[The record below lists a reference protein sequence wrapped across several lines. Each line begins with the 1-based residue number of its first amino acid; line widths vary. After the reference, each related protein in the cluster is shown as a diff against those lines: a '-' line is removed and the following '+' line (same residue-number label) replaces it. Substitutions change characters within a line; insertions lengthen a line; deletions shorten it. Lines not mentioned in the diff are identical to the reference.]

1 MTTAQREDQQLL
13 FHPYN
18 IMLVLLL
25 FGLSMLFLALT
36 LSYAYTKV
44 TMGVGTIQVPPL
56 FYLNT
61 LVLLGSSYT
70 MVRAQRAYLRDDTAE
85 YQKSLQQTI
94 WLSVVFMGLQAITWT
109 WLFKINQVS
118 LSSSTAAGYLYVIS
132 IVHLLHVVAG
142 LPFIYLFL
150 KAAKKHMID
159 PVTVLV
165 YFSDPENRLKL
176 RLLTLY
182 WHFLDLL
189 WIYLVVFLLV
199 MSFF

>member
-1 MTTAQREDQQLL
+1 MLTQEQEDRQFI

-18 IMLVLLL
+18 VMLVILL

-36 LSYAYTKV
+36 VSYGYTKV
-44 TMGVGTIQVPPL
+44 TMGIQSIQVPPM

-70 MVRAQRAYLRDDTAE
+70 MILAKRAYIGDDTTG
-85 YQKSLQQTI
+85 YQNQLKYTI
-94 WLSVVFMGLQAITWT
+94 WLSVLFMALQALTWYI
-109 WLFKINQVS
+109 LFTNNTH
-118 LSSSTAAGYLYVIS
+118 LGSSTASGYLYVIS

-150 KAAKKHMID
+150 RTARKNMVE
-159 PVTVLV
+159 PVSVLI
-165 YFSDPENRLKL
+165 YFSDPEKRLKL

-182 WHFLDLL
+182 WHFLDIL
-189 WIYLVVFLLV
+189 WIYLVAFLLLI
-199 MSFF
+199 SFF